1 VSDFLRNA
9 DTTLYQ
15 VKGTKRR
22 YEVFRPSMHTRTL
35 KLEVDL
41 RRTIEGGGFKLHYQ
55 PQVTF
60 DTCTIAEMEALV
72 RWDIRGA
79 AS

>member
-1 VSDFLRNA
+1 
-9 DTTLYQ
+9 
-15 VKGTKRR
+15 
-22 YEVFRPSMHTRTL
+22 MHTRTL